1 MRHHGCQTR
10 IGGFRV
16 DDGGDVYDL
25 RARVCVCVC
34 VCVAFFLKKH
44 MPIVTTQ
51 RPWVY
56 Q

>member
-25 RARVCVCVC
+25 RARARARVCVWP
-34 VCVAFFLKKH
+34 FFFKKH